1 MQVRKKAL
9 MWKVAVAAAGVAL
22 AIVAFDVVHL
32 AAGPKTKFNK
42 VISIGDSAPDWA
54 DLPGTDGKRH
64 SLADYREAQAMVV
77 VFICNHC
84 PVAKM
89 YEDRLIEFSR
99 KYKNKVQVLAIC
111 VSHNDADKLEKMKA
125 RASEKGF
132 PFPYLYDDSQKSARN
147 LGATATPH
155 FFLLDSQ
162 RKIAYMGAFDDSR
175 DPENVEKHYLVDA
188 VDAVLAG
195 EEPRIK
201 ESLQRGCLID
211 YEF

>member
-132 PFPYLYDDSQKSARN
+132 PFPYLYDDSQKSAR
-147 LGATATPH
+147 
-155 FFLLDSQ
+155 
-162 RKIAYMGAFDDSR
+162 
-175 DPENVEKHYLVDA
+175 
-188 VDAVLAG
+188 
-195 EEPRIK
+195 
-201 ESLQRGCLID
+201 
-211 YEF
+211 